1 MIAQKNDLNLLLNAR
16 GSLCSSIYLPV
27 TGSSPQQTVVRA
39 RSLCRQ
45 AEQAA
50 TRLTCSS
57 EAHDLLHPLE
67 ELFVSSAQP
76 IPSGTRGLAGFT
88 CARFQRV
95 LPLPL
100 EFSEYAAAGYHFYL
114 RPMLPFYQEAERFH
128 ILALSQKHIR
138 LLEADRFGVEQVHM
152 EAIPFEVPDF
162 TKELQFHLTA
172 AGSGHGAVVYHGG
185 RDEPKD
191 RLAPYLRDVH
201 KTVRALLRP
210 NRGPLVL
217 AAVEYVASLYQSV
230 NADANVLTRS
240 IDGNPD
246 LLTPDELHEKAWEIV
261 EPCFTARQKRETAK
275 YRELAGTGVTSSELN
290 EILAHAGNGRVRALF
305 LETAAHQADQ
315 TGEDLLNAAAI
326 ATLRGGG
333 LVYEIP
339 REAMPAESSIAA
351 LYRY

>member
-1 MIAQKNDLNLLLNAR
+1 M
-16 GSLCSSIYLPV
+16 
-27 TGSSPQQTVVRA
+27 
-39 RSLCRQ
+39 
-45 AEQAA
+45 
-50 TRLTCSS
+50 
-57 EAHDLLHPLE
+57 
-67 ELFVSSAQP
+67 
-76 IPSGTRGLAGFT
+76 
-88 CARFQRV
+88 
-95 LPLPL
+95 
-100 EFSEYAAAGYHFYL
+100 
-114 RPMLPFYQEAERFH
+114 
-128 ILALSQKHIR
+128 
-138 LLEADRFGVEQVHM
+138 
-152 EAIPFEVPDF
+152 
-162 TKELQFHLTA
+162 
-172 AGSGHGAVVYHGG
+172 
-185 RDEPKD
+185 
-191 RLAPYLRDVH
+191 
-201 KTVRALLRP
+201 
-210 NRGPLVL
+210 
-217 AAVEYVASLYQSV
+217 
-230 NADANVLTRS
+230 TRS